1 MSLAIRALQKT
12 ARDIE
17 AAAEADAATDL
28 SGTIKAQAKLL
39 VLWKLLH
46 CYTDTSMKIIRLH
59 TLWQPD
65 ISNLFGSNCSLPVSS
80 MSKQHGQLWQA
91 FLRHVRQDCSM
102 NFANQTATAARAES
116 ICPSAG
122 LDAWL

>member
-1 MSLAIRALQKT
+1 MLDIRMSQEVSQSHVSNPVPEMSLAIRALQKT

-46 CYTDTSMKIIRLH
+46 
-59 TLWQPD
+59 
-65 ISNLFGSNCSLPVSS
+65 
-80 MSKQHGQLWQA
+80 
-91 FLRHVRQDCSM
+91 
-102 NFANQTATAARAES
+102 
-116 ICPSAG
+116 
-122 LDAWL
+122 

>member
-46 CYTDTSMKIIRLH
+46 
-59 TLWQPD
+59 
-65 ISNLFGSNCSLPVSS
+65 
-80 MSKQHGQLWQA
+80 
-91 FLRHVRQDCSM
+91 
-102 NFANQTATAARAES
+102 
-116 ICPSAG
+116 
-122 LDAWL
+122 